1 MFDFFRELETNM
13 PQDGDQEMVSL
24 MPNFDDDPE
33 PYVEEKEAISIEPE
47 IVPEPVVEVKKETK
61 PEVSPTVMK
70 ERKVIVDRTS
80 TRTSSKINSKS
91 ATTRVVEDNA
101 AQKEEVPQAKPEISQ
116 EVKTAIKQ
124 DIKREIKQEIKQETK
139 QETKQDTVEITEPVI
154 EENPVRKPGK
164 NLRKDR
170 PVMQRTYKTK
180 QGTVEIA
187 YINYSKVRMSMPGQE
202 VEIKEF
208 ASSKEAVDY
217 YVEQMQK
224 LEELYSK
231 EN

>member
-1 MFDFFRELETNM
+1 
-13 PQDGDQEMVSL
+13 

-61 PEVSPTVMK
+61 LDVSPTVVK
-70 ERKVIVDRTS
+70 ERKV
-80 TRTSSKINSKS
+80 
-91 ATTRVVEDNA
+91 
-101 AQKEEVPQAKPEISQ
+101 
-116 EVKTAIKQ
+116 
-124 DIKREIKQEIKQETK
+124 
-139 QETKQDTVEITEPVI
+139 TEPTI
-154 EENPVRKPGK
+154 EEKPVRKPGK

-187 YINYSKVRMSMPGQE
+187 YINYSKVRVSMPGQE